1 MALLSRKRARTA
13 FLCLERVSGII
24 LSWLSC

>member
-1 MALLSRKRARTA
+1 MEVLSRKRARTT
-13 FLCLERVSGII
+13 FPCLERVSGII